1 MEIGNLQSVYTI
13 EPILDP
19 IRTAAEEAA
28 EAERETAVEVA
39 ETVHA
44 EQ

>member
-28 EAERETAVEVA
+28 EAEREPTAEVA
-39 ETVHA
+39 EAVPA